1 MDKEPKDKFAFLK
14 KIFKR
19 NQKPTV
25 IVKQK
30 KTDTPI
36 DVDMLVAKAL
46 EYAIAFALM
55 AIIVGG
61 TIKLLQSWFV

>member
-1 MDKEPKDKFAFLK
+1 MDKEPKEKFAFLK
-14 KIFKR
+14 KIFNR
-19 NQKPTV
+19 HQKPTV

-30 KTDTPI
+30 KVDTPI

-46 EYAIAFALM
+46 EYAIAFALI

>member
-1 MDKEPKDKFAFLK
+1 MDKEPKEKFAFLK